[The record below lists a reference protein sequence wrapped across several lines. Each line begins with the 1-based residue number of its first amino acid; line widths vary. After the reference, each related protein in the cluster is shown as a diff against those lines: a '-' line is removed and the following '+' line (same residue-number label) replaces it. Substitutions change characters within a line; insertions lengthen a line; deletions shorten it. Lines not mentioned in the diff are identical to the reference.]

1 MLARML
7 HDFLSRC
14 REQILATT
22 MARIAAASGTRR
34 PPGEVED
41 YLPAFYEVLIGALR
55 KDAGLPPGAPA
66 AVAEAASLHG
76 EQRQRAGFA
85 VTEVVHDYGS
95 LCHTIL
101 EVASTAGQS
110 LSLREFQLLNQ
121 ILHQAIAAGVGRF
134 EKEHDACIEQG
145 AAERLG
151 FLAHE
156 MRNAL
161 HSASLAFQALRR
173 GQVPPGGR
181 IGDVIE
187 RSHVRMRDLL
197 AVLIAQVRVEAGQ
210 PPRRELMRLKL
221 AVDDAVALVLPEAT
235 RKGSFIAPAVDEDLT
250 AGADPTLL
258 SSMLTNLLQ
267 NAIKYSPPDA
277 TVHLRGLRKPDGGV
291 AIEVEDRCGGLGEET
306 IAALFK
312 PFAQSSRD
320 RSGLGLGLAL
330 VRESAK
336 AHGGT
341 VAVRDLPGKGCVFTV
356 ELPGF

>member
-1 MLARML
+1 ML
-7 HDFLSRC
+7 HDFLSRF
-14 REQILATT
+14 REEILATT
-22 MARIAAASGTRR
+22 TARIACSAGARR
-34 PPGEVED
+34 SLED
-41 YLPAFYEVLIGALR
+41 LEDQLPAFYEVLIGAFR
-55 KDAGLPPGAPA
+55 KDAGLPVKMPA
-66 AVAEAASLHG
+66 ALAETASLHG

-85 VTEVVHDYGS
+85 VSQVVHDYGS
-95 LCHTIL
+95 LCNTIL
-101 EVASTAGQS
+101 EVASITGQS
-110 LSLREFQLLNQ
+110 LSLREFQLLNHVLDQ
-121 ILHQAIAAGVGRF
+121 GMAEGVRRF
-134 EKEHDACIEQG
+134 EKEHDACIEYG

-161 HSASLAFQALRR
+161 HSASLAFQALRK

-187 RSHVRMRDLL
+187 RSHIRLRDLL
-197 AVLIAQVRVEAGQ
+197 AVLIAQVRVGAGQ
-210 PPRRELMRLKL
+210 PPRREQMRLKL

-235 RKGSFIAPAVDEDLT
+235 RKGSSISPAVDEDLT

-258 SSMLTNLLQ
+258 ISMLTNLLQ

-277 TVHLRGLRKPDGGV
+277 TVLLRGLRKPDGGI
-291 AIEVEDRCGGLGEET
+291 AIEVEDRCGGLGEQT

-312 PFAQSSRD
+312 PFAQASLD

-356 ELPGF
+356 ELPGS